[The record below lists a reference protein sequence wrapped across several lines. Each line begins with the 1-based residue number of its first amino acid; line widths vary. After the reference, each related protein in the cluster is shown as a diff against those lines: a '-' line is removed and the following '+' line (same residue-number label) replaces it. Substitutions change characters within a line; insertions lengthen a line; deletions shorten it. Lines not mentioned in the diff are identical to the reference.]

1 MLKEILQTLEETK
14 DGYIK
19 AQVRGK
25 KNIIDQVLIHD
36 QLGISCEGVVDV
48 ANVTIKK

>member
-1 MLKEILQTLEETK
+1 MLKEILQTLEETE

-25 KNIIDQVLIHD
+25 K
-36 QLGISCEGVVDV
+36 
-48 ANVTIKK
+48 